1 MKSVIWLI
9 NQHTKQ
15 SQSRLFFFFVVLS
28 LLLRVYYH
36 YDNR

>member
-15 SQSRLFFFFVVLS
+15 SRLRLFFFVVLS